1 MAKQTRIAAVK
12 PRLKEAAS
20 LDAFM
25 AVLEHPLKAEIRNV
39 SVLILGA
46 APGIEAGVKWN
57 APSFRTTE
65 FFATTHL
72 RSLDQVQLIFH
83 LGAKVRAESVQG
95 KVADPAGLLTWLAK
109 DRAMVSL
116 GTGKVLA
123 ANEKALVDL
132 VRAWI
137 PFV

>member
-1 MAKQTRIAAVK
+1 MAKHSKMAAAK
-12 PRLKEAAS
+12 PRLTGAAS
-20 LDAFM
+20 LDVFM
-25 AVLEHPLKAEIRNV
+25 AALEHPLKAEIRSV
-39 SVLILGA
+39 SALILGA
-46 APGIEAGVKWN
+46 APGIEAAIKWN

-72 RSLDQVQLIFH
+72 RSRDQVQLIFH

-116 GTGKVLA
+116 GTGKALA